1 MNSDGGS
8 LDLEKLARVGQP
20 PGALQGVSY
29 ATRIAAAIAQS
40 ANIDPAI
47 ARELAALSSDSITAG
62 EADSVAYW
70 DDQHRL
76 DGNWKRKT
84 PMKLADIGRRI
95 AEVAMHPSAQN
106 LVDCEV
112 ARLLAAAVEA
122 SCSLVAEANDPSISS
137 GDNIP
142 AAWCPSTCPMD
153 VVRAVGPWVWMRDGQ
168 KFLDAASGLWN
179 IPLGHGHPAPIA
191 GFLAQ
196 AVSVASIN
204 PFSQTANVLQ
214 RLSTRILGLC
224 RLDGGRVFFCSSGSE
239 AVETAL
245 RLGLAA
251 MGPGNPVWAQP
262 GAFHGATMGAAMLS
276 SYATLWREYE
286 HLERHVCHADPSEWR
301 GRGLAFIEPIRMG
314 GGVNRVLDPRV
325 IDDFRRD
332 GGLVVADEIASGL
345 GRTYWPLACQSIG
358 VPYDLVVL
366 GKGLANGLAPL
377 SCVAISKEVV
387 QLLREKGTDFG
398 HTHSNHLASAGAAEA
413 TLLQLEKLDH
423 ADFVSRFR
431 TMLNSISKSTSVSFR
446 QEGATGCLILPRQIS
461 RNSVDLACRHAR
473 VLCHLPTVVEQI
485 EWLVLAPPLTCDD
498 EALSDMA
505 ERLCNVMNHLD
516 SCQ

>member
-1 MNSDGGS
+1 M
-8 LDLEKLARVGQP
+8 VGQP

-47 ARELAALSSDSITAG
+47 AQELTALSLDSISAG
-62 EADSVAYW
+62 EADRIAYW

-95 AEVAMHPSAQN
+95 AEGAMHPSAQN
-106 LVDCEV
+106 LVDCDV
-112 ARLLAAAVEA
+112 ARLLSAAVEA
-122 SCSLVAEANDPSISS
+122 SCLLVSEANDPSISS
-137 GDNIP
+137 GDNIT
-142 AAWCPSTCPMD
+142 AAWCPNVSPMD

-191 GFLAQ
+191 GFLSQ

-204 PFSQTANVLQ
+204 PFSQSASILHS
-214 RLSTRILGLC
+214 LSSHILGLC
-224 RLDGGRVFFCSSGSE
+224 KLDGGRVFFCSSGSE

-251 MGPGNPVWAQP
+251 MGPGTPVWAQP

-286 HLERHVCHADPSEWR
+286 HYERKVRHANPSEWQ
-301 GRGLAFIEPIRMG
+301 GRGIAFFEPIRMG
-314 GGVNRVLDPRV
+314 GGVNRVVDPSAV
-325 IDDFRRD
+325 DNFRRD

-358 VPYDLVVL
+358 VQYDIVLL

-377 SCVAISKEVV
+377 SCIAISKEVV
-387 QLLREKGTDFG
+387 ELLREKGTDFG

-413 TLLQLEKLDH
+413 TLLKLGKLDH
-423 ADFVSRFR
+423 IEFAARLR
-431 TMLNSISKSTSVSFR
+431 NMLTSISKSTSASFR
-446 QEGATGCLILPRQIS
+446 QEGATGCLILPRPIP
-461 RNSVDLACRHAR
+461 RNYVEEACRHAR
-473 VLCHLPTVVEQI
+473 ILIHLPTVVEKI
-485 EWLVLAPPLTCDD
+485 EWLVCAPALTCDD
-498 EALSDMA
+498 EVLSEMA
-505 ERLCNVMNHLD
+505 KRLRNVINHLD